1 MPFSPEERYAMA
13 CMAMEEVNHNPDLTE
28 VQRNDYAVF
37 ASQNMG
43 FGQSQVVSTPIEPE
57 MNQ

>member
-1 MPFSPEERYAMA
+1 MAYSPEELYAMA
-13 CMAMEEVNHNPDLTE
+13 CMARDEANHNPDLSE

-43 FGQSQVVSTPIEPE
+43 LESNSQSVVEDQD
-57 MNQ
+57 MCQ

>member
-1 MPFSPEERYAMA
+1 MPFSPEELYAMA
-13 CMAMEEVNHNPDLTE
+13 CMATEEVNHNPDLTE

-43 FGQSQVVSTPIEPE
+43 LGQSQFVSTPIEPE
-57 MNQ
+57 WNL

>member
-1 MPFSPEERYAMA
+1 MPYTQDDLYAMA
-13 CMAMEEVNHNPDLTE
+13 CMAREEANYNPNLTE

-43 FGQSQVVSTPIEPE
+43 LDKMQPITDTIEKE
-57 MNQ
+57 MCP